1 MQKVEVT
8 HKTIIFTVVFLLL
21 LRFLWII
28 RDLIFSLFIAFI
40 LMSAL
45 KPFVQF
51 LTKRR
56 VPRGVAAI
64 FVYIIFLGC
73 VVQIFSI
80 AFPSLLLQSGHFF
93 QNLPDILRRVS
104 PTLSP
109 FLSPDSLSSYLPNIT
124 GQFFDLVKGIFSN
137 AVFMVTTI
145 FFGFYF
151 LLEENVIRKLLGRFF
166 DEEKTYSIT
175 SLFDRV
181 EKRVNAWFWGE
192 LVLMTIVGLMTFIG
206 LNLIGIKYVLPL
218 AVLAGLLEVVPN
230 LGPVLSMIPAVI
242 VGFSTSYFLG
252 FAALGLYF
260 VVQQLENNFI
270 VPMVMRRAVG
280 LNPIIT
286 LIALIV
292 GGKIGGIL
300 GVVLAVPSTLFL
312 ESILIEI
319 SKTHKPTSAKA
330 SVGTSAEKVR

>member
-1 MQKVEVT
+1 MQKVEIT
-8 HKTIIFTVVFLLL
+8 HKTVVFTIGLLLL

-28 RDLIFSLFIAFI
+28 RDLISSLFIAFI

-51 LTKRR
+51 LVKRKI
-56 VPRGVAAI
+56 PRGIGAI
-64 FVYIIFLGC
+64 LVYLVFLGC
-73 VVQIFSI
+73 VAQIFSI
-80 AFPSLLLQSGHFF
+80 TFPPLISQSGHFL
-93 QNLPDILRRVS
+93 QNLPDILRRIS
-104 PTLSP
+104 PMLSP
-109 FLSPDSLSSYLPNIT
+109 FVNADSLSTYLPDIT
-124 GQFFDLVKGIFSN
+124 GQFFDLAKSLFSN
-137 AVFMVTTI
+137 AIFMITTI

-151 LLEENVIRKLLGRFF
+151 LLEEDVIRKLLGRFF
-166 DEEKTYSIT
+166 DEERTRSII

-192 LVLMTIVGLMTFIG
+192 IVLMTIVGLMTFIG
-206 LNLIGIKYVLPL
+206 LNLIGIRYVLPL
-218 AVLAGLLEVVPN
+218 AVLAGLFEVVPN

-252 FAALGLYF
+252 FAALALYF

-270 VPMVMRRAVG
+270 VPLVMRKAVG

-286 LIALIV
+286 LIALII
-292 GGKIGGIL
+292 GGKIGGVL
-300 GVVLAVPSTLFL
+300 GVILAIPSTLFL

-319 SKTHKPTSAKA
+319 GKTPK
-330 SVGTSAEKVR
+330 SAENLR